1 MWLLGRIEKLVR
13 YDRLPVVSA
22 GGKTTWSFASRMG
35 RRFQMQCQL
44 NYVLPPSACGR
55 GGGIGASCHVV
66 VVARAPAICR
76 NASTCPPRPSC
87 CVAAIDLR
95 LSFFDEKKEKRR
107 NTSDG
112 NKEGRARLA
121 AAHLPV
127 LLHCHTGP
135 TKPRLPPAQEENK
148 PETKPHARPRTQ
160 TLPLTARRI
169 GGGGS
174 LRRCFGTSTTPT

>member
-66 VVARAPAICR
+66 VVRRGACAGNLPERVHLPS
-76 NASTCPPRPSC
+76 ASLL
-87 CVAAIDLR
+87 LR
-95 LSFFDEKKEKRR
+95 RR
-107 NTSDG
+107 H
-112 NKEGRARLA
+112 RLA
-121 AAHLPV
+121 AQL
-127 LLHCHTGP
+127 
-135 TKPRLPPAQEENK
+135 
-148 PETKPHARPRTQ
+148 
-160 TLPLTARRI
+160 
-169 GGGGS
+169 
-174 LRRCFGTSTTPT
+174 LRRKERKEEEDK